1 MRKDGNI
8 EIEKVERIE
17 SSRNGGIEIIEII
30 EKRHQEKLKE
40 EEKEE
45 IVQVLILQTR
55 KYETSTPKSLHV
67 KTWTIVSVTAWRAA
81 TDEGGALRSDMS
93 SPQPTHAA
101 EPRDLWS
108 REIYSTRLATG
119 LIMV

>member
-1 MRKDGNI
+1 MIDNP
-8 EIEKVERIE
+8 
-17 SSRNGGIEIIEII
+17 
-30 EKRHQEKLKE
+30 HQEKLKE
-40 EEKEE
+40 EEEE
-45 IVQVLILQTR
+45 ENNQVLALLLTR

-101 EPRDLWS
+101 EPRGTTGVA
-108 REIYSTRLATG
+108 RSTLRG
-119 LIMV
+119 